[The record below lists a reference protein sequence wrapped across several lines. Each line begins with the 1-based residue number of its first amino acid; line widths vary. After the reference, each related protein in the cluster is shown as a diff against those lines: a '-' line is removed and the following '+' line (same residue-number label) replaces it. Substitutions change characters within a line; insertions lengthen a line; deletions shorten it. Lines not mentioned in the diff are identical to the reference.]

1 MPSDVLGGLAS
12 EFSCGPTSF
21 CLKEVLSTK
30 PAGLCIRCNDYL
42 ENSEARQIRGYD
54 CDLATKQC
62 VCGQEDLQGTL
73 CLTSEDY
80 SKQGAVCDIKSSF
93 YMNSFSSQLCSDTVG
108 WLYCMKPSL
117 NSGTGTCVTYEG
129 SASSVFPTYTIIGD
143 DSMKYIISSNL
154 CLGISENIPEL
165 QNGVLLLDT
174 FMFSCSD
181 LQGFATRNLR
191 LACVPIIL
199 ASPYQQT
206 MKSFSTHKIRIESSQ
221 LWRRLLE
228 SNEFNTPD
236 NSQML
241 PNFVWLSVARISRIQ
256 GLCGQSLHT
265 WVLQDSKTWKKEP
278 PCGIDS
284 HIHENEKIVDNEMD
298 YTVSICSR
306 VWWAANFTLTG
317 TQFQDT
323 DCMQIRAT
331 ILKIAHNLQILS
343 YAILTRMPNAAVFSC
358 VIGFMMTQSLTPS
371 FVMFV
376 VLCRLSMTL
385 CIPLCSV

>member
-1 MPSDVLGGLAS
+1 VEGLHVTGNADERIVNDLKNFRNKVLSWDCNFIEPRDDADRPDAQKLYASTCWIQQAGFSMPSDVLGGLAS

-93 YMNSFSSQLCSDTVG
+93 YMNSFSSQLCADTVG

-117 NSGTGTCVTYEG
+117 NFGTGTCVTYEG

-143 DSMKYIISSNL
+143 DSMKCIISSNL
-154 CLGISENIPEL
+154 CLGISENIPDL
-165 QNGVLLLDT
+165 QNGDLLLDT

-181 LQGFATRNLR
+181 LQGFATRNLK

-199 ASPYQQT
+199 ASPYQQI

-221 LWRRLLE
+221 L
-228 SNEFNTPD
+228 
-236 NSQML
+236 
-241 PNFVWLSVARISRIQ
+241 
-256 GLCGQSLHT
+256 
-265 WVLQDSKTWKKEP
+265 
-278 PCGIDS
+278 
-284 HIHENEKIVDNEMD
+284 
-298 YTVSICSR
+298 
-306 VWWAANFTLTG
+306 
-317 TQFQDT
+317 
-323 DCMQIRAT
+323 
-331 ILKIAHNLQILS
+331 
-343 YAILTRMPNAAVFSC
+343 
-358 VIGFMMTQSLTPS
+358 
-371 FVMFV
+371 
-376 VLCRLSMTL
+376 
-385 CIPLCSV
+385 